1 MDIDCHE
8 EGSPVKGILV
18 GVLAS
23 LAFVACWILVATQAG
38 CTTDGK
44 FPPGAIEFVTNVAQ
58 RIEATIEE
66 RKNESPDKGAD
77 EAAAPQTTKPSVS
90 TASSA
95 PESGS
100 LVFRYGGFDGSRAVE
115 DPNTQIADL
124 HMTRSKLTYKWAKG
138 SLKNWG
144 LADTDAGA
152 IACCF
157 FWDGKQWIGAKTD
170 WISTSRTSRDF
181 NNLNGG
187 YNGWKPEL
195 YWAAPKR
202 AFCIVS
208 RDGKKRTN
216 LLETTEP

>member
-1 MDIDCHE
+1 MDIDYHE

-44 FPPGAIEFVTNVAQ
+44 FPPGALEFVTNVAQ
-58 RIEATIEE
+58 RVEAKIEE

-95 PESGS
+95 PAPGS

-124 HMTRSKLTYKWAKG
+124 HMTRSGLRYKWAKG
-138 SLKNWG
+138 NLRNWG
-144 LADTDAGA
+144 VTPDTNADALACA
-152 IACCF
+152 F
-157 FWDGKQWIGAKTD
+157 YWDGKQWVGGKFD
-170 WISTSRTSRDF
+170 HISTSRTTRDF
-181 NNLNGG
+181 KNLED
-187 YNGWKPEL
+187 YKGWRSGPFFS
-195 YWAAPKR
+195 APKR

-208 RDGKKRTN
+208 QDGKRRTN